1 MPEKIAVRRVKKPS
15 NADSDVIAAAVTASC
30 EAGGR
35 WVCAEKTASR
45 NAQRNI
51 ALNISWADRH
61 RAVST

>member
-30 EAGGR
+30 EAGES

-45 NAQRNI
+45 NRTTK
-51 ALNISWADRH
+51 H
-61 RAVST
+61 RTEH